1 MRAARYGRGGV
12 RSGSVLR
19 GGIGERREMTRMRGL
34 SLVALVSVTALAL
47 GGVGCGGDDGAE
59 GGTIIRGTTDQPVG
73 YDPAGVY
80 DLPSWDAMVNMYET
94 LLAVPPGG
102 NKPEPEAA
110 ESCDYTDD
118 TTYECTLKDG
128 LTFSDG
134 SDLTAEDVVFS
145 FERNVEIADPEGASS
160 LLANMKSVEAPDD
173 STVVFNLKEPDAIW
187 PYIIT
192 AKSNGIVPSDVY
204 PKDEL
209 QPSDQVVGSGP
220 YTLAEYEPGQQT
232 VLEVNPEYTGENQP
246 ENDRVIVQYFDKAS
260 ALKLAVEQGDVDFA
274 YRSLSPT
281 DIEDLRDTE
290 GLEVVEG
297 SAVEIRYIVFNLDL
311 QPGETDEEKLAVRR
325 AVAYTVDREAIAEN
339 VYAGTVEPLYSM
351 VPQDLEFATQPFL
364 DEYGES
370 PDVDAARQELED
382 AGVDTPV
389 DLELWYTPAHYGA
402 ASGDEYAEIKHQL
415 EDSGLFTVP
424 LKSSAWTQY
433 QEAALEDK
441 YPQYQFGWFPD
452 FPDADNYVSS
462 FYAKTAFLNSHYS
475 NPEMDRLLAEERA
488 ETDEATRAAAFEQ
501 IQQLGAEEGP
511 TIPVWEAKQ
520 IAVVRDGVD
529 GVEET
534 LDPAFLTR
542 YWVISK
548 D

>member
-1 MRAARYGRGGV
+1 
-12 RSGSVLR
+12 
-19 GGIGERREMTRMRGL
+19 MTRKRGFAMAAAVCAAG
-34 SLVALVSVTALAL
+34 LVL
-47 GGVGCGGDDGAE
+47 GGAGCGGDDGGE

-80 DLPSWDAMVNMYET
+80 DLPSWDAMVNMYQT
-94 LLAVPPGG
+94 LLAIPPGG
-102 NKPEPEAA
+102 NRPEPEAA
-110 ESCDYTDD
+110 ESCDFTND

-160 LLANMKSVEAPDD
+160 LLANMKSVEAPDEG
-173 STVVFNLKEPDAIW
+173 TVVFNLKEPDATW

-192 AKSNGIVPSDVY
+192 TMSNGIVPSDVF
-204 PKDEL
+204 PRDEL
-209 QPSDQVVGSGP
+209 QPSDQVIGSGP
-220 YTLAEYEPGQQT
+220 YTLAQYQPGQQT
-232 VLEVNPEYTGENQP
+232 VLEVNPEYSGDHRP
-246 ENDRVIVQYFDKAS
+246 ENDRVIVQYFDKPS
-260 ALKLAVEQGDVDFA
+260 ALKLAVEQGDVDIA

-281 DIEDLRDTE
+281 DIEDLRETD

-311 QPGETDEEKLAVRR
+311 QPGDNDEQKLAVRR
-325 AVAYTVDREAIAEN
+325 AVAYTIDRQAIAEN

-351 VPQDLEFATQPFL
+351 VPGDLEFATQAFM

-370 PDVDAARQELED
+370 PDVEAARQELED

-415 EDSGLFTVP
+415 EDSGLFTVS

-433 QEAALEDK
+433 QSAALEDK

-452 FPDADNYVSS
+452 YPDADNYTSS

-475 NPEMDRLLAEERA
+475 NPRMDRLLAEERA
-488 ETDEATRAAAFEQ
+488 ETDEATRAAAFEE
-501 IQQLGAEEGP
+501 IQQLGAQEGP

-520 IAVVRDGVD
+520 IAVVRDGVS
-529 GVEET
+529 GFEET

-542 YWVISK
+542 YWVVSK

>member
-1 MRAARYGRGGV
+1 
-12 RSGSVLR
+12 
-19 GGIGERREMTRMRGL
+19 MTRMRGL
-34 SLVALVSVTALAL
+34 ALVALVSAAALAL
-47 GGVGCGGDDGAE
+47 WGAGCGGDDEGE

-80 DLPSWDAMVNMYET
+80 DLPSWDAMVNMYQT
-94 LLAVPPGG
+94 LLAIPPGG

-110 ESCDYTDD
+110 ESCDYTND
-118 TTYECTLKDG
+118 TTYECTLEDG
-128 LTFSDG
+128 LKFSDG

-160 LLANMKSVEAPDD
+160 LLANMKSIEAPDEK
-173 STVVFNLKEPDAIW
+173 TVVFNLKESDAIW

-192 AKSNGIVPSDVY
+192 TMSNGIVPSDVY

-220 YTLAEYEPGQQT
+220 YTLADYQPGQQT
-232 VLEVNPEYTGENQP
+232 VLEVNPEYTGDNQP
-246 ENDRVIVQYFDKAS
+246 ENDRVIVQYFDKPS

-281 DIEDLRDTE
+281 DIEDLGETD
-290 GLEVVEG
+290 GLEIVEG

-311 QPGETDEEKLAVRR
+311 QPGESDEQKLAVRR
-325 AVAYTVDREAIAEN
+325 AVAYTIDRDAIAEN

-351 VPQDLEFATQPFL
+351 VPQALEFATQPFL

-370 PDVDAARQELED
+370 PDVDAAAQELED

-402 ASGDEYAEIKHQL
+402 ASGDEYAEIKRQL

-441 YPQYQFGWFPD
+441 YPEYQFGWFPD
-452 FPDADNYVSS
+452 YPDADNYVNS
-462 FYAKTAFLNSHYS
+462 FYAKTSFLNSHYS
-475 NPEMDRLLAEERA
+475 NPEVDRLLAEERA
-488 ETDEATRAAAFEQ
+488 ETDEAARAAAFEQ

-520 IAVVRDGVD
+520 IAVVRDGVS